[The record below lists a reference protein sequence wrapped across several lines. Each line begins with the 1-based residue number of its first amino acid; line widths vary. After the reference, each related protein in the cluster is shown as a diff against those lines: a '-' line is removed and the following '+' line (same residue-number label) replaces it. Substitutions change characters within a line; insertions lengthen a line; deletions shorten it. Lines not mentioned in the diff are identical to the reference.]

1 MMKSE
6 ATARNTN
13 VSIHQMGVDELLK
26 EISQWSDRIAKRA
39 YELFAASG
47 FTNGHDR
54 EDWLKAESELLKAV
68 NVELKDSDGECLV
81 KVKIPGFDARDI
93 DIQVSGS
100 HLVIEGKHESTGEK
114 KSKEGKIVE
123 RKFEQIYRAI
133 ELPAPV
139 NAEKGHAE
147 LKNGV
152 LELKL
157 PKAERPKQI
166 KIAAA

>member
-54 EDWLKAESELLKAV
+54 
-68 NVELKDSDGECLV
+68 
-81 KVKIPGFDARDI
+81 
-93 DIQVSGS
+93 
-100 HLVIEGKHESTGEK
+100 
-114 KSKEGKIVE
+114 
-123 RKFEQIYRAI
+123 
-133 ELPAPV
+133 
-139 NAEKGHAE
+139 
-147 LKNGV
+147 
-152 LELKL
+152 
-157 PKAERPKQI
+157 
-166 KIAAA
+166 

>member
-1 MMKSE
+1 MKGE
-6 ATARNTN
+6 ATARNTD
-13 VSIHQMGVDELLK
+13 VSIHQTGIDELLK

-54 EDWLKAESELLKAV
+54 EDWLKAESELLNPV
-68 NVELKDSDGECLV
+68 DVELKDSDGECVV
-81 KVKIPGFDARDI
+81 KARVPGFDAKDI

-100 HLVIEGKHESTGEK
+100 HLVIEGKHESSEHK
-114 KSKEGKIVE
+114 KSKDGKSIE
-123 RKFEQIYRAI
+123 RRFEQIYRAI
-133 ELPAPV
+133 DLPVPV
-139 NAEKGHAE
+139 SAEKAHAE

-157 PKAERPKQI
+157 PKAEKTKQI